1 MTITKLE
8 GGENVKKIC
17 SGLEEVVKKTYHR
30 KIGVGFVYNQEF
42 LGRFAL
48 EAQKGWLR
56 AYILYIDDIPEAF
69 WLGYLCHGTFYL
81 AFTGYNP
88 AYRKYELGTIVFIN
102 LLEDLGRMGVSKVD
116 FGSGTALYKERFGQH
131 MWHEATVYIFAPTLR
146 GIILN
151 VSKSF
156 FSFINNAAKKIL
168 DKTNLLQ
175 NVKTQWRTS
184 LQKRQK
190 GYLLN
195 K

>member
-1 MTITKLE
+1 
-8 GGENVKKIC
+8 
-17 SGLEEVVKKTYHR
+17 
-30 KIGVGFVYNQEF
+30 
-42 LGRFAL
+42 
-48 EAQKGWLR
+48 
-56 AYILYIDDIPEAF
+56 
-69 WLGYLCHGTFYL
+69 
-81 AFTGYNP
+81 
-88 AYRKYELGTIVFIN
+88 
-102 LLEDLGRMGVSKVD
+102 MGVSKVD

-184 LQKRQK
+184 LQKIQK